1 MGGKHAYPLL
11 QRKKTSVFLGY
22 ALHNNLW
29 KDKDSPE
36 QKAGSAL
43 LERYAEMQDTK
54 KELYPN
60 ILFMPLLSSTMACN
74 ISPCTTKVL
83 LFMTDPIIS
92 DSQASP
98 KSTVAHVHWE

>member
-1 MGGKHAYPLL
+1 MGGRHAYPLL
-11 QRKKTSVFLGY
+11 QRKKISVFLGY

-29 KDKDSPE
+29 KDSPE

-60 ILFMPLLSSTMACN
+60 ILFIPLFSSTMACN

-83 LFMTDPIIS
+83 LFVTNPIIS

-98 KSTVAHVHWE
+98 KSTVEHVHWE

>member
-22 ALHNNLW
+22 SLHNNLW
-29 KDKDSPE
+29 KDSPE
-36 QKAGSAL
+36 QKAGSSL

-54 KELYPN
+54 TELYPN
-60 ILFMPLLSSTMACN
+60 ILFIPLFSSTMPCN

-83 LFMTDPIIS
+83 LFVIDPIIS

-98 KSTVAHVHWE
+98 KSTFANVHWE